1 MYSRG
6 FANRKLKQKK
16 KLAMNNKE
24 IEKKMNERRTKNL
37 NEMKNKLVF
46 Y

>member
-24 IEKKMNERRTKNL
+24 IEKKWTNEEQKTS
-37 NEMKNKLVF
+37 MKWKIN
-46 Y
+46 